1 MTSKYML
8 DIWQLLSFIDNYR
21 PRHGRFLTLF
31 LFHDRRYH
39 WAVA

>member
-1 MTSKYML
+1 MTSKHML

-21 PRHGRFLTLF
+21 PRRFLTLF